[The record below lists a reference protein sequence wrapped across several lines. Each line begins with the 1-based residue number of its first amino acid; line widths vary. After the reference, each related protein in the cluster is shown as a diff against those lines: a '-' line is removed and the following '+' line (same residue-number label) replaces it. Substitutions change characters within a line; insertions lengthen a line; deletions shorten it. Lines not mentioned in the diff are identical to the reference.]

1 MQAHAP
7 EANTV
12 QAIENIKENAVGV
25 CDGRKKR
32 KEWETFLK
40 KDSSWERT
48 DEEYHCEMH
57 YSKTMLHKRKCI
69 QHHSSAI
76 QETENEKGKSE
87 FVHLGKTSH
96 WRQSISKSVLLK
108 RAWWKYSSSQ
118 HKRSWH
124 TFRSI
129 GFSKCAGKC
138 LVKRIC
144 LKFRNFERWRCWG
157 ALWYLAIS
165 IKKCSIFLI
174 NSDRLV
180 SHLTYL
186 AVLYSF
192 QVTCSLE

>member
-1 MQAHAP
+1 MQLGYV
-7 EANTV
+7 TGGK
-12 QAIENIKENAVGV
+12 KE
-25 CDGRKKR
+25 RMRQTFKR
-32 KEWETFLK
+32 
-40 KDSSWERT
+40 KDSSWKKT

-165 IKKCSIFLI
+165 IKKCSIFL
-174 NSDRLV
+174 
-180 SHLTYL
+180 LTQI
-186 AVLYSF
+186 S
-192 QVTCSLE
+192 QPPHISGCSLFISGDMLFRKVWFNHR